1 MVVAERPPPTSL
13 LVETASVGARTLALR
28 YLDEA
33 SAAAKRLSTG
43 GDPEALHDFRVG
55 LRRLRSLLK
64 NYRNE
69 LAPVAGRKWRK
80 LLGGIAGLTN
90 EGRDSEVQ
98 LTWLDG
104 QRLRTQV
111 RGFRWVRRQV
121 EDRML
126 EAYAE
131 VQEDVLR
138 EFTSAEGRLRQRF
151 RHLPLVEGENSFGS
165 RTGELLER
173 GVQQLWGLTT
183 EIFSPTSELAIHDA
197 RIAGKRLRYLLEGV
211 QQELRSARKFVK
223 ALKRLQ
229 DSLGDIHD
237 AQVMQL
243 QLRRLRVRATLPVT
257 VAGRVKAIDEL
268 ARRAEDRKY
277 QRYNDFEIQWRNG
290 EGEKTLEGLRR
301 LAQTL
306 RS

>member
-1 MVVAERPPPTSL
+1 
-13 LVETASVGARTLALR
+13 
-28 YLDEA
+28 
-33 SAAAKRLSTG
+33 
-43 GDPEALHDFRVG
+43 
-55 LRRLRSLLK
+55 
-64 NYRNE
+64 
-69 LAPVAGRKWRK
+69 
-80 LLGGIAGLTN
+80 
-90 EGRDSEVQ
+90 
-98 LTWLDG
+98 
-104 QRLRTQV
+104 
-111 RGFRWVRRQV
+111 
-121 EDRML
+121 
-126 EAYAE
+126 
-131 VQEDVLR
+131 
-138 EFTSAEGRLRQRF
+138 
-151 RHLPLVEGENSFGS
+151 
-165 RTGELLER
+165 
-173 GVQQLWGLTT
+173 
-183 EIFSPTSELAIHDA
+183 
-197 RIAGKRLRYLLEGV
+197 
-211 QQELRSARKFVK
+211 SARKFVK